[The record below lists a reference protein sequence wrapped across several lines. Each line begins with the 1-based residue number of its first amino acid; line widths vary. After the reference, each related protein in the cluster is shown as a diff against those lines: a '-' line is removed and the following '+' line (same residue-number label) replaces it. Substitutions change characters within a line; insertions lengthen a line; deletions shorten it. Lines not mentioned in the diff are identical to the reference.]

1 MTAYSIACLAGDG
14 IGPEV
19 MAQASRGMREAAHLH
34 GFGLDEE
41 HVPFGAD
48 ATMRVGQPFPL
59 ASRNAALAADAIL
72 AATIDQ
78 TLLRSLV
85 AELDLRAGVM
95 RARLRNAAITFVAPL
110 RADAW
115 DWTLRRAAAHGT
127 LEPRPPH
134 VRRERGW
141 LDRRGGGGSPRATR
155 DWTSSSCPRAAR
167 SARSCRAP
175 ESFDVIVCTPPLLV
189 PLAELGWCLDS
200 GRVVAW
206 GRLAEGGPGI
216 FGPSHGTAVDI
227 AGQGVADP
235 SSMLLAAALMLG
247 EGLGER
253 GAEATLSSAVSYVR
267 GNGTRRAV
275 GTVSMSTELTDAVLA
290 QLPQSH
296 SNAEFL
302 REAI

>member
-1 MTAYSIACLAGDG
+1 VTAYSIACLAGDG

-95 RARLRNAAITFVAPL
+95 RARLRSSAITFVAPL
-110 RADAW
+110 RADTW
-115 DWTLRRAAAHGT
+115 DWTLRRAAAT
-127 LEPRPPH
+127 
-134 VRRERGW
+134 
-141 LDRRGGGGSPRATR
+141 
-155 DWTSSSCPRAAR
+155 AR
-167 SARSCRAP
+167 SSRGRLTFVGSEDGWSAEAEAASARDEGLDVTFMSTRRTIRTLVSSP

-200 GRVVAW
+200 RRVLAW

>member
-1 MTAYSIACLAGDG
+1 VTAYSIACLAGDG

-95 RARLRNAAITFVAPL
+95 RARLRSAAITFVAPL

-115 DWTLRRAAAHGT
+115 DWTLGRAAAT
-127 LEPRPPH
+127 
-134 VRRERGW
+134 
-141 LDRRGGGGSPRATR
+141 
-155 DWTSSSCPRAAR
+155 AR
-167 SARSCRAP
+167 SSRGHLTFVGSEDGWAAEAAAVSARDEGLDVNFMSTRRTIRTLVSAP

-189 PLAELGWCLDS
+189 PLAELAWCLDS
-200 GRVVAW
+200 RRVLAW

-216 FGPSHGTAVDI
+216 FGPSHGAAVDI

-253 GAEATLSSAVSYVR
+253 GAEATLSSAVSHVR

-302 REAI
+302 REAS